1 MPRIKTLWSAQRER
15 VKSFKGRYFYVPS
28 RLFGTPLGT
37 ATNIIFD
44 ILEVTELIQNFQKKK
59 MTLKD
64 RNKLVS
70 LVWDTPM
77 NSNVRKSIG
86 SVEESVIGKLR
97 REIDEPIDRKF
108 DRKINRKIRKLVG

>member
-1 MPRIKTLWSAQRER
+1 
-15 VKSFKGRYFYVPS
+15 
-28 RLFGTPLGT
+28 
-37 ATNIIFD
+37 
-44 ILEVTELIQNFQKKK
+44 
-59 MTLKD
+59 
-64 RNKLVS
+64 
-70 LVWDTPM
+70 M